1 MCHAALQPR
10 NARAAPMCSD
20 SGRPQCLWRRQ
31 GPGHPPPTPGGP
43 GGGSLP
49 VPSYD
54 SALARRTLCTVR
66 ICLGIEGLGGTL
78 WLNASVSPWPKS
90 ALPSCQP
97 EQKGSVGVSPGAS
110 GLGLGLAFGLLR
122 AYLFISFSVVCIPN
136 PDQSHQSLRCYSI
149 SWHLEKGSGIHP
161 GQRSP
166 AVGSSTGPPYRS
178 SSPRMDCLRRPGRPS
193 SAATPPGLGAAPA
206 VLPMTTRGQA
216 LGLDCEGDHR
226 MPAAS
231 RGGLGPPPLPSPGP
245 LRQPLPTAGMAA
257 VSLVMSP
264 TPPAIARP
272 GRGSTLAGRG
282 SAPTTHGRCLLTPAA
297 RSYQALL
304 PPSLCSG
311 AQATWPDSDQ
321 HRCSVWLKAHLF
333 QSPMR
338 AYKVGHGKKDTEAQT
353 G

>member
-1 MCHAALQPR
+1 M
-10 NARAAPMCSD
+10 
-20 SGRPQCLWRRQ
+20 
-31 GPGHPPPTPGGP
+31 
-43 GGGSLP
+43 
-49 VPSYD
+49 PSYD

-216 LGLDCEGDHR
+216 RFCISLLGSRTGLRRRPQDARSFAGRPGATPAPQPRAPAAAASHGGHGCCLLGDVANPSGNRTARERQHPGR
-226 MPAAS
+226 ERQRPDHTRQMLADSSSSELPSPAAS
-231 RGGLGPPPLPSPGP
+231 FLVLRGTGHMAGL
-245 LRQPLPTAGMAA
+245 
-257 VSLVMSP
+257 
-264 TPPAIARP
+264 
-272 GRGSTLAGRG
+272 
-282 SAPTTHGRCLLTPAA
+282 
-297 RSYQALL
+297 
-304 PPSLCSG
+304 
-311 AQATWPDSDQ
+311 
-321 HRCSVWLKAHLF
+321 
-333 QSPMR
+333 
-338 AYKVGHGKKDTEAQT
+338 
-353 G
+353 